1 MKFLLSILALGLA
14 SPVLAALR
22 LQEMNRIG
30 LTGKINEKLVA
41 IGRGALEAPISSEL
55 LVREDSILLGV
66 DEGRRLAG
74 RLAVVP
80 DYSTML
86 TAPVAMSGSYTGA
99 RDKIKELRA
108 QIAWMQQSDGN
119 TAALSTVFDLLGR
132 LDRIAYPHRLKSGL
146 ISKNAY
152 EVYERDNG
160 TLYLLVVNVVNDY
173 LTAPNR
179 LENLLLAFD
188 HTMTEGED
196 VTDFIKQEALQR
208 RGVYLAV
215 AEIER
220 DGVVKVQQVGVQF
233 DDNFWSSVYGLVVDS
248 DGTVKSLGDVES
260 TFAFEA
266 AAGNNFMTL
275 RRHAVELR
283 DGDSLFLITGVNDF
297 ESSELMLYG
306 PRFSDKHVADTIAK
320 FSYYL
325 GDDHYGLIDID
336 DIRDLAYLGRDGA
349 GEFMSEND
357 FLNKISALNYTL
369 LYYSTAP

>member
-1 MKFLLSILALGLA
+1 MKFLLYVLMLGLT
-14 SPVLAALR
+14 SPVLGALR
-22 LQEMNRIG
+22 LQEMNRVG

-41 IGRGALEAPISSEL
+41 IGRGALESPISSEL
-55 LVREDSILLGV
+55 LVREDSILFGG
-66 DEGRRLAG
+66 DEKRRLAG
-74 RLAVVP
+74 RIAIVP

-86 TAPVAMSGSYTGA
+86 TAPVAMSGSYTRT

-108 QIAWMQQSDGN
+108 QIAWMENSDGN

-132 LDRIAYPHRLKSGL
+132 LDRIDYPHRLKSRL
-146 ISKNAY
+146 ISKQAY

-196 VTDFIKQEALQR
+196 VTDFIKKEALQR

-220 DGVVKVQQVGVQF
+220 DGVVKVQQVGAQF
-233 DDNFWSSVYGLVVDS
+233 GENFWSSIYGLVVDR
-248 DGTVKSLGDVES
+248 DGAVESLGDVES
-260 TFAFEA
+260 AFAFEA
-266 AAGNNFMTL
+266 AAGNNFMIL

-297 ESSELMLYG
+297 ESSEIMFYG
-306 PRFSDKHVADTIAK
+306 PRVLDKHVADVAAK

-325 GDDHYGLIDID
+325 GDDYYGLIDINN
-336 DIRDLAYLGRDGA
+336 IRDLADIGQHDAHELR
-349 GEFMSEND
+349 SEGD
-357 FLNKISALNYTL
+357 FLDKISALNHTL
-369 LYYSTAP
+369 LYYSTTP